1 MNLKCVG
8 ILTGGGDC
16 PGLNAVIGSAVRKLN
31 KQNVRVLGLLDG
43 WKGMLTGDSMELTME
58 NTSEILPLGGTIIG
72 TSRTNPYKDA
82 KKNIPKL
89 KETMKSLQLDAL
101 IAVGGDD
108 TLGVANRLWKEEKIP
123 IVGVPKTIDNDISAT
138 DFTFGFDSAVNVAME
153 AIDRLKTT
161 AESHHRVLVV
171 EVMGRHAG
179 WIATYAGLA
188 GGADVILV
196 PEKPVDIDEVCT
208 LLKRHR
214 ARSKAHNYNIVVV
227 AEGVQL
233 KEGDFAKLSEKKD
246 EFGNIYLGGISNQ
259 LAQLIEQKTG
269 FETRTVILGHLQRGG
284 TPTAFDRVLGIR
296 FGMRA
301 ARLVLEGRFG
311 YMVALQ
317 GNKIV
322 EVPLEEG
329 VAKLKTVDPN
339 LYETAVEYFRPF

>member
-1 MNLKCVG
+1 M
-8 ILTGGGDC
+8 D
-16 PGLNAVIGSAVRKLN
+16 R
-31 KQNVRVLGLLDG
+31 
-43 WKGMLTGDSMELTME
+43 
-58 NTSEILPLGGTIIG
+58 TSEILPLGGTIIG

-82 KKNIPKL
+82 EKNIPKL
-89 KETMKSLQLDAL
+89 KETMKKLKLDAL

-108 TLGVANRLWKEEKIP
+108 TLGVANRLFKEEGIP

-138 DFTFGFDSAVNVAME
+138 DFTFGFDSAVNVAMD
-153 AIDRLKTT
+153 AIDKLRTT
-161 AESHHRVLVV
+161 AESHHRVIIV

-188 GGADVILV
+188 GGADVILI
-196 PEKPVDIDEVCT
+196 PERPIDIDEVCET
-208 LLKRHR
+208 LKKHR
-214 ARSKAHNYNIVVV
+214 AHSKAHNYNIVVV
-227 AEGVQL
+227 AEGATL
-233 KEGDFAKLSEKKD
+233 KEGMAVKKSDKVD
-246 EFGNIYLGGISNQ
+246 EFGHIYLGGISEY
-259 LAQLIEQKTG
+259 LAKIIEEKTG

-311 YMVALQ
+311 IMVALQ

-329 VAKLKTVDPN
+329 VSKLKTVDPN
-339 LYETAVEYFRPF
+339 IYEMAVEYFKPF